1 MSKECLIRKA
11 RFDQSLPPDA
21 PENADVMAVH
31 DLLKIYAEEHLLLPR
46 PPEDILEKIRNFRIA
61 EVDGTFAG
69 CAALRDYGN
78 SLYEVRSLAVAKE
91 FTGCRIGSKL
101 VSGFLKE
108 KQEEGAPAKI
118 FALTY
123 RDNFFCNLGFRIVEK
138 DMFPEK
144 IWSDCVL
151 CSKKNCC
158 DEIAVLFEI
167 G

>member
-1 MSKECLIRKA
+1 MPQECLIRKA
-11 RFDQSLPPDA
+11 RFDQSLPPEA
-21 PENADVMAVH
+21 PENADVMAIH
-31 DLLKIYAEEHLLLPR
+31 DLLKVYAEDRLLLPR

-61 EVDGTFAG
+61 EVDGKFAG

-78 SLYEVRSLAVAKE
+78 SLYEVRSLAVVKE
-91 FTGCRIGSKL
+91 FIGCRIGSQL
-101 VSGFLKE
+101 VSRFLKE
-108 KQEEGAPAKI
+108 KQEEGVPAKI

-144 IWSDCVL
+144 IWSDCIL
-151 CSKKNCC
+151 CPKKNCC

-167 G
+167 S